1 MRILFDQGTPVP
13 LRRHFDLHQIET
25 AYERGWDSLKN
36 GELLSQAEANG
47 FDVLVTTDQSL
58 KYQQNLDNRRIS
70 IVVITT
76 TSWPRI
82 QRSIASVIEA
92 VESVAIGTYIE
103 VAIESDS

>member
-13 LRRHFDLHQIET
+13 LRKHLDSHQIET
-25 AYERGWDSLKN
+25 AYERGWDSLRN

-58 KYQQNLDNRRIS
+58 KYQQNLDNRKIS

-82 QRSIASVIEA
+82 QRSIASVIDA
-92 VESVAIGTYIE
+92 VESATLGSYIE
-103 VAIESDS
+103 IAIPK